1 MDPIF
6 DGAAPPLPLFAS
18 PAPTICS
25 WSVWFK
31 LISTRSGAGEQR
43 GRTNTRVH
51 YSCLPWRYG
60 NRALLLW
67 LAIKKVASLAIIL
80 LLGVDSK
87 FSGCCRRPRCQS
99 PPVVWLLFFFFLFFS
114 YFPPGRLKGKPCI
127 MCSTQVCFLTCLMS
141 SWTIESHRHKKWL
154 SNFCVVTWPTHER
167 LRSAQTWASE
177 MSWDSEVSQRNL
189 SHLSSNHTLSQLQLS
204 APIFIFPSQSTSVS
218 DTGGLKAQYAG
229 GKPGR
234 KRSSRWRHLHL
245 NNSHLVAPE
254 YKSPTQRKEG
264 KKSAIYSRENVWLF
278 LQIQT
283 RFVCA

>member
-99 PPVVWLLFFFFLFFS
+99 PPVVWLFFFFFCFFLIFLRGDS
-114 YFPPGRLKGKPCI
+114 KENPASCARRRFVSSHVWWVHGR
-127 MCSTQVCFLTCLMS
+127 
-141 SWTIESHRHKKWL
+141 
-154 SNFCVVTWPTHER
+154 
-167 LRSAQTWASE
+167 
-177 MSWDSEVSQRNL
+177 
-189 SHLSSNHTLSQLQLS
+189 SNHTGIRNDFLISVWSHGRLMNASGLLRREPQRWAEIQRFLRETSESLLQS
-204 APIFIFPSQSTSVS
+204 DAVPAAAFCSNIYFPITKYFS
-218 DTGGLKAQYAG
+218 
-229 GKPGR
+229 
-234 KRSSRWRHLHL
+234 
-245 NNSHLVAPE
+245 
-254 YKSPTQRKEG
+254 
-264 KKSAIYSRENVWLF
+264 
-278 LQIQT
+278 
-283 RFVCA
+283 